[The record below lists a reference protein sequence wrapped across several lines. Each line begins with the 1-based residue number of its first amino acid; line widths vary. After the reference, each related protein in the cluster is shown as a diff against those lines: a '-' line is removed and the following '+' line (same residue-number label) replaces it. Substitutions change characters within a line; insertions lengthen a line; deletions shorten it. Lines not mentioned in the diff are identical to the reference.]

1 MSMIISE
8 NYLEKLEHC
17 WLDDMPRY
25 EEEPTFEDG
34 MTLAE
39 YKASLP
45 IRFASEYPECKGVY
59 E

>member
-8 NYLEKLEHC
+8 SYLEKLEPS
-17 WLDDMPRY
+17 WLDDIPGDN
-25 EEEPTFEDG
+25 EEPTWEDG

-39 YKASLP
+39 YKASFP
-45 IRFASEYPECKGVY
+45 IRFASECPEYKGVY

>member
-8 NYLEKLEHC
+8 NYLEKLELS
-17 WLDDMPRY
+17 WLEDIPGDD
-25 EEEPTFEDG
+25 EKLEWDDG

-39 YKASLP
+39 YKASFP
-45 IRFASEYPECKGVY
+45 IRFASECPECKGVY